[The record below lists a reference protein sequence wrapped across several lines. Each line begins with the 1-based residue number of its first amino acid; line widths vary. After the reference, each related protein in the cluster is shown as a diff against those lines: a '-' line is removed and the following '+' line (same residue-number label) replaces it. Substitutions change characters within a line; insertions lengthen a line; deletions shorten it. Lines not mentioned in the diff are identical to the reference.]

1 MTKQEQIYGIAKYV
15 CNACEFGIYKAC
27 SERQTDVKSCS
38 LALNTAKHIYNAGYR
53 KVPDG
58 AVVLTPEE
66 RDDEMKATNEILA
79 ERDDLIAKVGVL
91 GRENYDLKEEIK
103 RLREVNR
110 QLNNDYNRSYE
121 RLKSDCREIA
131 QLKAEN
137 EELKAKLEKNP
148 LAIKQKIMEEDD
160 YELTER
166 EQATL
171 FLDRMGSDLELLH
184 DMVENLD
191 ELLGKGIDEYI
202 MGRDGVEGLKD
213 MWERSA
219 VMAFAEKL
227 KAKSEMF
234 LVAKGCGIYGE
245 KPYVSVE
252 QIDERLKEYE

>member
-1 MTKQEQIYGIAKYV
+1 MTKKEQIYEIAKYV
-15 CNACEFGIYKAC
+15 CNACEFGIYGPC
-27 SERQTDVKSCS
+27 SKRQPDVKSSS
-38 LALNTAKHIYNAGYR
+38 LALGTARRIYNAGYR

-91 GRENYDLKEEIK
+91 GRENYDLK
-103 RLREVNR
+103 
-110 QLNNDYNRSYE
+110 
-121 RLKSDCREIA
+121 
-131 QLKAEN
+131 AEN
-137 EELKAKLEKNP
+137 EQLKAKLEKNP

-171 FLDRMGSDLELLH
+171 FLDRMESDVEILH
-184 DMVENLD
+184 DIVENLD

-202 MGRDGVEGLKD
+202 KGIDGVEGLKD

-219 VMAFAEKL
+219 VRAFAEKL
-227 KAKSEMF
+227 RKRLSEDR
-234 LVAKGCGIYGE
+234 
-245 KPYVSVE
+245 VSNDNVVINANYE
-252 QIDERLKEYE
+252 IDELLKEYEND